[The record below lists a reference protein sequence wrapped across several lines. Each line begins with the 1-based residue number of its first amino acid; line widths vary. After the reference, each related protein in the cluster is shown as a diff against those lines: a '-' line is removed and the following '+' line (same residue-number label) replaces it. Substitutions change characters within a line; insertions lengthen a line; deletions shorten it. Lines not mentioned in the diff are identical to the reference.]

1 MVNKE
6 SLRLGQSVEFGE
18 ERTSAVVD
26 ALTQSGAGLAY
37 AGGYAVVRYE
47 DVYARDEKE
56 SC

>member
-26 ALTQSGAGLAY
+26 ALAQSVAGLAFD
-37 AGGYAVVRYE
+37 GGYAIVGYE
-47 DVYARDEKE
+47 DVYVRDEKE